1 MGNKWLNILP
11 RFLQAWKKL
20 SPCPLKCTEPWH
32 YLPNVHALKCTEPWH
47 YLPNGHPLK
56 GIELWCYL
64 TNVHPLKCTEL
75 WYYLYYIYQRKLTEV
90 LPGQHK
96 CKETNWGI
104 IPTQHIH
111 KKKKSLW
118 YHLHNV
124 HPMKP
129 WVLPAQCKPTG
140 THNSITFT
148 THISIPIQHD
158 FTCTMQTQRNSMTR
172 RKLWLYSHD
181 DMILPV

>member
-1 MGNKWLNILP
+1 MYIHWN
-11 RFLQAWKKL
+11 AL
-20 SPCPLKCTEPWH
+20 SCGTTCTIYTKENSLKC
-32 YLPNVHALKCTEPWH
+32 YLAN
-47 YLPNGHPLK
+47 
-56 GIELWCYL
+56 
-64 TNVHPLKCTEL
+64 TNAK
-75 WYYLYYIYQRKLTEV
+75 KLTEA
-90 LPGQHK
+90 LYLHN
-96 CKETNWGI
+96 TSI
-104 IPTQHIH
+104 
-111 KKKKSLW
+111 KKKSLW

-158 FTCTMQTQRNSMTR
+158 ITCTMQTQRNSMTR

-181 DMILPV
+181 DILPVQCTPRETQWHDESCGCIAMMTWYYLYNVDPEKLDDKTKVVAV